1 MMHGGYLKWH
11 EMVFNLTPRLSTET
25 VKLDKKFY
33 VLMYGCCFHT
43 ALTVKTNAFNV
54 THSQDGESWEV
65 WKNQNFGIMFHTW
78 FKRRRSTPSSISW
91 HALFVAV
98 SHNGSE
104 STRNE
109 KSQEKPPLVLSE

>member
-1 MMHGGYLKWH
+1 
-11 EMVFNLTPRLSTET
+11 MVFNLTPRLSTET

-65 WKNQNFGIMFHTW
+65 
-78 FKRRRSTPSSISW
+78 
-91 HALFVAV
+91 
-98 SHNGSE
+98 
-104 STRNE
+104 
-109 KSQEKPPLVLSE
+109 